1 MRTYSKFIPS
11 DITSDQIPQQF
22 SNELYLSELID
33 GYIYHSYTSVYSIKY
48 QILGTEIYKLGN
60 NEIKLEQNKY
70 LVVNNNQYVTSLPYE
85 TERAITIFID
95 SSILNDVF
103 HTLRR
108 DDDTLLSNPFD
119 YIDDRIMLYENCF
132 YITNDAIG
140 KNLKSLAN
148 SFNQIK
154 RDPHLLKEDYF
165 YKISKDLILSQQE
178 TFKQIKNIDCTK
190 SSTKLELFERMQ
202 QGKQI
207 LINNWN
213 KSISLNSISAQ
224 VCMSPYHFHHTFS
237 KTFKLSPM
245 KYHLKVRM
253 KKSKELLKTHK
264 YNISDVAILAGYS
277 DIFSFSKAFK
287 KHYGCSPSKYANL
300 SGNI

>member
-33 GYIYHSYTSVYSIKY
+33 GYIYHTYTSVYSIKY
-48 QILGTEIYKLGN
+48 QISGTEIYKLGN

-108 DDDTLLSNPFD
+108 DDDSLLSNPFD
-119 YIDDRIMLYENCF
+119 YIDDRITFFENCF
-132 YITNDAIG
+132 YVTNDAIG
-140 KNLKSLAN
+140 KNLKFLAD

-154 RDPHLLKEDYF
+154 SDSHLLKEDYF

-178 TFKQIKNIDCTK
+178 TFRQIKNIDCAK

-213 KSISLNSISAQ
+213 KSISLNSISSQ
-224 VCMSPYHFHHTFS
+224 VCMSPYHFHHTFT
-237 KTFKLSPM
+237 KTYKLPPM
-245 KYHLKVRM
+245 KFHLNLRM
-253 KKSKELLKTHK
+253 EKSIELLKTHK
-264 YNISDVAILAGYS
+264 YSVSDVAILTGYN

-287 KHYGCSPSKYANL
+287 KHYGCSPSKY
-300 SGNI
+300 SNI